1 MGKVSTRAAKR
12 LEIMRI
18 GATLFKEIGY
28 EAATVDEIARRAD
41 MDRATLYYYFK
52 GKQELFR
59 EMVNTAT
66 ASNVTTAED
75 IAALEEAPDVKLRK
89 LILALFESYQQHYP
103 YLFVYLEQD
112 ISRLAQDQSAW
123 SNEILALNNR
133 FNNAVVHIIREGR
146 EAGYFV
152 SRGSDKIL
160 AAGVL
165 GMCNWSHR
173 WFRPDGRLGAAE
185 IAEVFAD
192 MVLNGLIPPTPGDTG
207 AKAAPKRSAKA
218 PRIRVV

>member
-18 GATLFKEIGY
+18 GATIFKEVGY
-28 EAATVDEIARRAD
+28 ENATVDDIAKRAK

-59 EMVNTAT
+59 EMVNVAT
-66 ASNVTTAED
+66 ASNVATAEQ
-75 IAALEEAPDVKLRK
+75 IAALDEPSDAKLRK
-89 LILALFESYQQHYP
+89 LIHALFESYQQHYP

-112 ISRLAQDQSAW
+112 ISRLTIDQSEW
-123 SNEILALNNR
+123 SAEILNLNNR
-133 FNNAVVHIIREGR
+133 FNCAVVKIIRDGR
-146 EAGYFV
+146 KSGLFL

-160 AAGVL
+160 AAGIL

-173 WFRPDGRLGAAE
+173 WFKPEGAMTARD
-185 IAEVFAD
+185 IADVFAD
-192 MVLNGLIPPTPGDTG
+192 LVLGGICRAATPSSSD
-207 AKAAPKRSAKA
+207 
-218 PRIRVV
+218 V

>member
-1 MGKVSTRAAKR
+1 MN
-12 LEIMRI
+12 I
-18 GATLFKEIGY
+18 GAMLFKEVGY

-66 ASNVTTAED
+66 ANNVTTAEA
-75 IAALEEAPDVKLRK
+75 IAALDEPPDIKLRK
-89 LILALFESYQQHYP
+89 LIQSLFESYQKHYP

-112 ISRLAQDQSAW
+112 IGRLAQDQSAW
-123 SNEILALNNR
+123 STEILSLNDR
-133 FNNAVVHIIREGR
+133 FNKAVVRIIRDGR
-146 EAGYFV
+146 EAGLFI

-173 WFRPDGRLGAAE
+173 WFRPTGPLSATDIGE
-185 IAEVFAD
+185 IFAD
-192 MVLNGLIPPTPGDTG
+192 MVLCGLMPVRHGQG
-207 AKAAPKRSAKA
+207 A
-218 PRIRVV
+218 

>member
-18 GATLFKEIGY
+18 GATLFKEVGY
-28 EAATVDEIARRAD
+28 EAATVDEIARRAE

-66 ASNVTTAED
+66 ANNVTTAEGIASIDEPPD
-75 IAALEEAPDVKLRK
+75 IKLRK
-89 LILALFESYQQHYP
+89 LIRSLFNSYQEHYP

-123 SNEILALNNR
+123 STEILKLNDR
-133 FNNAVVHIIREGR
+133 FNEAVVRIIREGR
-146 EAGYFV
+146 DAGLFI
-152 SRGSDKIL
+152 SRGTDKVL
-160 AAGVL
+160 AAGIL

-173 WFRPDGRLGAAE
+173 WFRPSGAFTAVE
-185 IAEVFAD
+185 IGEIFAD
-192 MVLNGLIPPTPGDTG
+192 MVLGGLMPPAPAASAVAKPVRKALRKKKNG
-207 AKAAPKRSAKA
+207 A
-218 PRIRVV
+218 